1 MFYIKLIFNIVLVI
15 NRFIRLLISSFLNAV
30 SEWLILYW
38 KNSQK
43 SHVLDN
49 LHLRHDLDEIN
60 DAENDEA
67 EEAPPDD
74 DVPGDEEDV
83 GMDDTPADEDAMMDD
98 MD

>member
-1 MFYIKLIFNIVLVI
+1 MNKMLNYQVPVTKKNLTGFFKKRCFE
-15 NRFIRLLISSFLNAV
+15 RQSFPFVQCSCLGQVEN
-30 SEWLILYW
+30 E
-38 KNSQK
+38 QEG
-43 SHVLDN
+43 
-49 LHLRHDLDEIN
+49 DE